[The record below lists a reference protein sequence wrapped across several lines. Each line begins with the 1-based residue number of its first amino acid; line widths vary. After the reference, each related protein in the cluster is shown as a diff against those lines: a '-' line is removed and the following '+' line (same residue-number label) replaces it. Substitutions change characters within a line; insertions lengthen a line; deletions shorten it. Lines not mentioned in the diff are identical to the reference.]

1 MRTSIL
7 IIVAC
12 LCCSP
17 VHGQK
22 KTEKHI
28 SFKGKEMLT
37 LDIQIA
43 DSIRIHTWSK
53 DETYITSSVNINNNR
68 DNDAYQIDYKDTG
81 SSIEVK
87 GGLSKGYFK
96 NKSNSSTHTD
106 IYWDVWIPDNKYF
119 TVETINANITIEGHT
134 DRMKVKTISGYIDLS
149 EPSGKNADIDFSTIT
164 GTIYSNHS
172 LSAGSQHSGIPTKI
186 TDRLNKGGSLIK
198 LETISGDIFFRKAD

>member
-1 MRTSIL
+1 MIMVWL
-7 IIVAC
+7 FI
-12 LCCSP
+12 SP
-17 VHGQK
+17 VHAQK

-28 SFKGKEMLT
+28 SFKGKEMLA

-53 DETYITSSVNINNNR
+53 DETYIISSVNINNNM
-68 DNDAYQIDYKDTG
+68 DNDAYQIDYKDAG
-81 SSIEVK
+81 NSIEVK
-87 GGLSKGYFK
+87 GCFRKGYFK
-96 NKSNSSTHTD
+96 DKSNSSTHTD
-106 IYWDVWIPDNKYF
+106 IFWDVWIPDNKYF

-149 EPSGKNADIDFSTIT
+149 VPSGKNADVDFSTIT

-172 LSAGSQHSGIPTKI
+172 LSSGSQHSGIPTKI

-198 LETISGDIFFRKAD
+198 LETISGDIYFRKAD